1 MVSKLH
7 VFFHDEIMKIFLR
20 WVMGGYNGGPSSI
33 KKFRQNGREQ
43 HMKQQMIVKY
53 ESDEDKYFKFI

>member
-1 MVSKLH
+1 
-7 VFFHDEIMKIFLR
+7 
-20 WVMGGYNGGPSSI
+20 MGGYNGGPSSI